1 MNDSLFYSECF
12 VDEAEEGPLKV
23 NTLNGSVAI
32 WAFLTASRLFS
43 RFFASKAVA
52 SGSTAFLRGS
62 RVHCFVLSFPRAPPT
77 VVKLRA
83 RPRAVG
89 RKVSSSSSQRRSE
102 SGLLLL
108 FSRASNNALN

>member
-52 SGSTAFLRGS
+52 SGSTAFLRGEQS
-62 RVHCFVLSFPRAPPT
+62 AL
-77 VVKLRA
+77 LRA
-83 RPRAVG
+83 IIPARAANS
-89 RKVSSSSSQRRSE
+89 RKAP
-102 SGLLLL
+102 GPTK
-108 FSRASNNALN
+108 SNGA